1 MEIGI
6 VGKPNVGKS
15 TFFNACTHGAA
26 EMANYPFTT
35 IASNTGVTYVTAPCP
50 CTEFNVVCEPRNAR
64 CVSGVRL
71 VPTTIIDV
79 AGIVPGAHEGKGL
92 GNQFL
97 DDIRRASVLI
107 HVVDASGSTDEGG
120 NPVNKGA
127 HDPLEDVAFLEREID
142 LWFASVF
149 SRHWEK
155 VSRKIALTNKN
166 IFQVVAENFSGI
178 GIGEEDVH
186 GAVKDAGL
194 DPERPRVWTEDDIT
208 SFAMHI
214 RTRTKPIVI
223 AANKAD
229 IADDDQ
235 IAALQK
241 GARNVVPV
249 SAGAELLLR
258 KARDASLIDYVPGE
272 SDFSITGDV
281 SQKQGE
287 ALERVRAIMR
297 RWGSTGVQSCIN
309 TAVFDILDRIVV
321 YPVENEKRL
330 CDGKGAVLPDAL
342 LLRRGAT
349 PMDLAEKIHSDIAKN
364 YIYALNVR
372 TNRRIAEDCEL
383 CSGDIIK
390 IASAAR

>member
-1 MEIGI
+1 
-6 VGKPNVGKS
+6 
-15 TFFNACTHGAA
+15 
-26 EMANYPFTT
+26 
-35 IASNTGVTYVTAPCP
+35 
-50 CTEFNVVCEPRNAR
+50 
-64 CVSGVRL
+64 
-71 VPTTIIDV
+71 
-79 AGIVPGAHEGKGL
+79 
-92 GNQFL
+92 
-97 DDIRRASVLI
+97 
-107 HVVDASGSTDEGG
+107 
-120 NPVNKGA
+120 
-127 HDPLEDVAFLEREID
+127 
-142 LWFASVF
+142 
-149 SRHWEK
+149 
-155 VSRKIALTNKN
+155 
-166 IFQVVAENFSGI
+166 
-178 GIGEEDVH
+178 
-186 GAVKDAGL
+186 
-194 DPERPRVWTEDDIT
+194 
-208 SFAMHI
+208 MHI

>member
-1 MEIGI
+1 
-6 VGKPNVGKS
+6 
-15 TFFNACTHGAA
+15 
-26 EMANYPFTT
+26 
-35 IASNTGVTYVTAPCP
+35 
-50 CTEFNVVCEPRNAR
+50 
-64 CVSGVRL
+64 VRL